1 MTEDSMPLS
10 HRCAFAFRHNR
21 PPTSARCFNGQTV
34 GPRQT
39 GGLCNPALRIF
50 DPLAGQGKRPGPWP

>member
-1 MTEDSMPLS
+1 MTEDSMLLS
-10 HRCAFAFRHNR
+10 QPVFFCFRHNR
-21 PPTSARCFNGQTV
+21 PPSSARRFNGQTF

-50 DPLAGQGKRPGPWP
+50 DPLAGLGKLPSPWP